1 MALLQMDAVGH
12 DDKLKP
18 LKFFERCFRQDERH
32 LVPRAW
38 LQNLGQAEL
47 FLHVRAP
54 RRI

>member
-32 LVPRAW
+32 LVPGAR
-38 LQNLGQAEL
+38 LLNLGHVEL
-47 FLHVRAP
+47 FFHVRAP